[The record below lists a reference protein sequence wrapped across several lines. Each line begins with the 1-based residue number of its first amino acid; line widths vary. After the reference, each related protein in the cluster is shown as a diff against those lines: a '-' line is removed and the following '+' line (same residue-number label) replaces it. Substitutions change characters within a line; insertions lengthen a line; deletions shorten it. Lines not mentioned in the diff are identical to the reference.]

1 MANHDNEMRRYSD
14 ADLNMFK
21 ELINSKLE
29 VARKELSRLSEQLK
43 NSNANGT
50 DDTAGGYRNID
61 DGSETLE
68 KEQLGIMAMRSKKFV
83 ENLENAL
90 TRISN
95 KTYGICRVTGN
106 LIPKERLMAVPH
118 ATLSIEAKNNQYK

>member
-1 MANHDNEMRRYSD
+1 MANNDNEMKRYSD
-14 ADLNMFK
+14 VDLNMFK
-21 ELINSKLE
+21 ELIESKLE
-29 VARKELSRLSEQLK
+29 VAREELTRLSAQLK

-50 DDTAGGYRNID
+50 DDTAGGYSNID

-68 KEQLGIMAMRSKKFV
+68 KEQLGIMAQRSKKHI

-90 TRISN
+90 IRIKT